1 MKPHCA
7 VGYVSGF
14 LSLSSQKEKKED
26 QPTNESPQ
34 LYPPSL
40 TDEEKKKVSSAIEL
54 SERMNNGGLTI
65 PLRWCLLYLDEPP
78 ASYCNHLYQ
87 AWAARPPTFEEF
99 HHYLRGYFEIVGGST
114 TLNHTQV
121 KILMAELTRVNT
133 PLPPRFQSLFFELGD
148 YVFSYEGKE
157 APLVDVRP
165 LVDSLQAR
173 SVDFPPLSLPKLK
186 GEEKKEEQEVGQREE
201 EKDDSTSKEE
211 AGQDATQEDSL
222 QEDPPQ
228 GEKEESPPAKKRNPP
243 RRKKA

>member
-99 HHYLRGYFEIVGGST
+99 HHYLRGYFEIVEST

-173 SVDFPPLSLPKLK
+173 SVDFPPLSLPK
-186 GEEKKEEQEVGQREE
+186 REE
-201 EKDDSTSKEE
+201 EEEEERKEE
-211 AGQDATQEDSL
+211 VSQPG
-222 QEDPPQ
+222 DP
-228 GEKEESPPAKKRNPP
+228 KEEETPVDPEPNVTEQDETPPPPSTKKRNPP
-243 RRKKA
+243 RRKKD